1 VLALQTEVP
10 IPEGRVTFSDMLG
23 RVLQVT
29 RFDFAADNPMK
40 IVVPGHFN
48 ADLCF

>member
-1 VLALQTEVP
+1 
-10 IPEGRVTFSDMLG
+10 MLG

-48 ADLCF
+48 ADLCFYQVYHEKGALRGAGKVLVR